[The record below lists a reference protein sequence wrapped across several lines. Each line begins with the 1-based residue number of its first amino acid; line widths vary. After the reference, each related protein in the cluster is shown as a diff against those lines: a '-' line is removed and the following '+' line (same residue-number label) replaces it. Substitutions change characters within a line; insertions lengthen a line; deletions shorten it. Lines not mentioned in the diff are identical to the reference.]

1 MIRVARMVLDN
12 SKFSTNFLNYARDIQ
27 VGYH

>member
-1 MIRVARMVLDN
+1 VARMVLDN